1 MGRKKMALRAASKN
15 GPRAVLTGWG
25 GEAVPEPGENT
36 GWEWRRLVSLL
47 RELMRSG
54 ASGRWRRVSSPLA
67 TRQAENSSKNAR
79 DSLLTLQP
87 IGRRRCR
94 RKACGGI
101 QWHQPMLRRLSGY
114 AGISSRHV
122 RGRLDIHTVGVRAP
136 MGNTASRY
144 AAHHGS

>member
-1 MGRKKMALRAASKN
+1 MIHQTAPEGDQSVEARLGQWQAYPTGQGQDERAMGQRKEALRAAIKD

-87 IGRRRCR
+87 IGRRHSRVYR
-94 RKACGGI
+94 RI
-101 QWHQPMLRRLSGY
+101 YSLSK
-114 AGISSRHV
+114 
-122 RGRLDIHTVGVRAP
+122 
-136 MGNTASRY
+136 
-144 AAHHGS
+144 